1 MTEQRV
7 AIVGAGIAGLHCAS
21 ILLENGF
28 EVVIFDREN
37 EIGGRMRTKI
47 VDGFQLDRGFH
58 VMQTAYPTATKV
70 FDHKAMGSRSF
81 NPGALIVDS
90 RKGKQR
96 IRRMADPW
104 RQPIRG
110 ILSGFNGF
118 AGMGD
123 LLKVARLRST
133 VTRGTIDSQFNG
145 EDDTTMEYLRSFG
158 FSQGMID
165 RFFLPLF
172 SGIFLESDLR

>member
-1 MTEQRV
+1 
-7 AIVGAGIAGLHCAS
+7 
-21 ILLENGF
+21 
-28 EVVIFDREN
+28 
-37 EIGGRMRTKI
+37 
-47 VDGFQLDRGFH
+47 
-58 VMQTAYPTATKV
+58 MQTAYPTATKV

-172 SGIFLESDLR
+172 SGIFLESDLRTNERMFRFVFRMMSKGRMVLPRDGIGAAPATLAK